1 MITPETIS
9 FLLKKGFIVMPL
21 RRGTKDKPKVSG
33 WGKDKDVN
41 QEDLMRNYFRLDNL
55 AILTVRKSNLTVI
68 DLDVKNEGVEK
79 FYQMCKKL
87 LGKREFPNTFTVR
100 SATGGYHLYFKYNS
114 SFRNIAGKG
123 DLLGIDIRNNGG
135 YIV

>member
-55 AILTVRKSNLTVI
+55 AILTGRKSNLTVPTVSSPLI
-68 DLDVKNEGVEK
+68 KMEK
-79 FYQMCKKL
+79 VSVPSFASP
-87 LGKREFPNTFTVR
+87 F
-100 SATGGYHLYFKYNS
+100 S
-114 SFRNIAGKG
+114 S
-123 DLLGIDIRNNGG
+123 L
-135 YIV
+135 